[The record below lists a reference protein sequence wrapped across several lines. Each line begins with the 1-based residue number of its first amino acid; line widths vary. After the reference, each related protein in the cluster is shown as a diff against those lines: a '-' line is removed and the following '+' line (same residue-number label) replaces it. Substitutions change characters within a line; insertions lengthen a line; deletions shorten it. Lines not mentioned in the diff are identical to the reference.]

1 MDLGRAFSYVFDD
14 DQWLTVI
21 LLGGLLMIVPI
32 FGQIVLLGFMIA
44 AARNVMQGSPNPL
57 PRWDNLGDK
66 FMQGLYALG
75 IQLVY
80 ALPIVIPIILLAC
93 VATGLGAAAG
103 SEDAAAATIVSLFLC
118 LMPILIILGL
128 VLQVFGF
135 AATVRYLQTNSFSSA
150 MQFGEVIRMVRS
162 DIGGWVV
169 LWLLYLLCSIV
180 ASAGSIAFGV
190 GVLFTTVYSQA
201 VFGHLLGQKARQNMV
216 PANDYGFAPPTTP
229 L

>member
-21 LLGGLLMIVPI
+21 LLGGLLFIVPI
-32 FGQIVLLGFMIA
+32 FGQIVLLGFMLA

-66 FMQGLYALG
+66 FVQGLYALA
-75 IQLVY
+75 IQIVY
-80 ALPIVIPIILLAC
+80 ALPIMIPVILLSC
-93 VATGLGAAAG
+93 VAAAMGAAAD
-103 SEDAAAATIVSLFLC
+103 SEAAAATIVSLFLC
-118 LMPILIILGL
+118 LMPILIIGGII
-128 VLQVFGF
+128 LQILGF
-135 AATVRYLQTNSFSSA
+135 AATLRYLQTGAFGSA
-150 MQFGEVIRMVRS
+150 MQFGEVIGMVRS

-201 VFGHLLGQKARQNMV
+201 VFGHLFGQKARQTLA
-216 PANDYGFAPPTTP
+216 PASDYGFTPPTTP

>member
-14 DQWLTVI
+14 EQWLTVI
-21 LLGGLLMIVPI
+21 LLGGLLFIVPI
-32 FGQIVLLGFMIA
+32 FGQIVLLGFMLV

-66 FMQGLYALG
+66 FMQGLYALA
-75 IQLVY
+75 IQIVY
-80 ALPIVIPIILLAC
+80 ALPIMIPVVLLAC
-93 VATGLGAAAG
+93 VSIGLGAAG
-103 SEDAAAATIVSLFLC
+103 SEDAAAGVVGLLFLC
-118 LMPILIILGL
+118 LMPILIILGI
-128 VLQVFGF
+128 VLQICGF
-135 AATVRYLQTNSFSSA
+135 AATMRYLQTNSFSSA
-150 MQFGEVIRMVRS
+150 MQFGEVVRTVRS

-169 LWLLYLLCSIV
+169 FWLLYLLCSII

-201 VFGHLLGQKARQNMV
+201 VFGHLLGQKARQTMA
-216 PANDYGFAPPTTP
+216 PATDYGFAPPTTP